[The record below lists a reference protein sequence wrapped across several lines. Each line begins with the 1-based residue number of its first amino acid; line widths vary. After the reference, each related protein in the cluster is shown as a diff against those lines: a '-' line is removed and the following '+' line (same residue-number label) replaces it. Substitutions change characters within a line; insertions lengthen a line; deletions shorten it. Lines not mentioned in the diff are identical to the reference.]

1 MARAG
6 LHAARTLF
14 SNGRLL
20 CRARW
25 VDSDIRA
32 HLRRR
37 GSGRSPRGRA
47 YKDRDYKQL
56 RLTDRICAAA
66 GTGTAILGI
75 SAQRCDPLAFRI
87 PDQTGDTTMSQLVIN
102 DLPRNEELDRAAR
115 SAVFGGIS
123 FGWIQ
128 PYTKA
133 AVMNAPSPM
142 NFFNITSYHIDYD
155 LIQQNPTNVYVDN
168 SGGNSGMIV
177 NNITAMPI
185 LAASPTLQGS

>member
-1 MARAG
+1 
-6 LHAARTLF
+6 
-14 SNGRLL
+14 
-20 CRARW
+20 
-25 VDSDIRA
+25 
-32 HLRRR
+32 
-37 GSGRSPRGRA
+37 
-47 YKDRDYKQL
+47 
-56 RLTDRICAAA
+56 
-66 GTGTAILGI
+66 
-75 SAQRCDPLAFRI
+75 
-87 PDQTGDTTMSQLVIN
+87 MSQLVIN

-133 AVMNAPSPM
+133 AVMSAPSPM
-142 NFFNITSYHIDYD
+142 NFFNITSYYIDYD

-168 SGGNSGMIV
+168 SGSNSGMIV